1 MSNYKILF
9 KITGS
14 IAAYKSAFLISKLV
28 QNGCDVKVV
37 ATESALKFIG
47 KATIEGLTGHLVYT
61 DSFEDS
67 EMMGHINLMKWA
79 DLIIVCPATANTIN
93 KLANGIGDNL
103 LTSLFLAFDWSKP
116 YLIAPAMNTKMYDHP
131 ATKNSLKKLS
141 EWGVKILPTNEG
153 YLACGDTGKGKLL
166 EPDEIYEQIF
176 ISLKEKDHEFKEI
189 FTGKNKLINPEGK
202 KLKILITAGGT
213 KENIDG
219 IRYLS
224 NLSTGK
230 TGAAIAGYF
239 SQNNHDVTLL
249 HAVDSAVPQNNCEI
263 ITYFSFSELD
273 DKLKLF
279 LGKSKYDAVIHLAAV
294 GDYSV
299 DTLETDGKLISLPL
313 SKKLDSE
320 NKLITLHLK
329 RNKKI
334 ISRLKS
340 YSKNKNILIVGFK
353 LTNTLNLDQRTKS
366 VQKLIKESGCNFVV
380 QNDRNE
386 RTSDNNQANFTIY
399 NKIRKIDE
407 CFSPDELSERLES
420 LLIKDSRRKK

>member
-28 QNGCDVKVV
+28 QSGCEVKVV
-37 ATESALKFIG
+37 ATEGALKFVG
-47 KATIEGLTGHLVYT
+47 KATLEGLTGHAVYT
-61 DSFEDS
+61 DSFTDG
-67 EMMGHINLMKWA
+67 EMMSHINLMKWA

-116 YLIAPAMNTKMYDHP
+116 YLIVPAMNTKMYEHP
-131 ATKNSLKKLS
+131 ATKSSMKKLE
-141 EWGVKILPTNEG
+141 EWGVKILLTNEG

-166 EPDEIYEQIF
+166 EPDQIYEQILL
-176 ISLKEKDHEFKEI
+176 SLKEIRMDVKEKI
-189 FTGKNKLINPEGK
+189 AGSTKLINPDVK
-202 KLKILITAGGT
+202 KLKILITSGGT

-239 SQNNHDVTLL
+239 SHNNHDVTFL
-249 HAVDSAVPQNNCEI
+249 HSNDSASPQNNCEMI
-263 ITYFSFSELD
+263 SYFSFSELD

-279 LGKSKYDAVIHLAAV
+279 LGKYKYDAVIHLAAV

-299 DTLETDGKLISLPL
+299 DTLEADGKLISLPL
-313 SKKLDSE
+313 TKKLDSD

-334 ISRLKS
+334 ITHLKS
-340 YSKNKNILIVGFK
+340 YSKNKNIRIVGFK
-353 LTNTLNLDQRTKS
+353 LTNTLDKEQRSKA
-366 VQKLIKESGCNFVV
+366 VHKLIKESGCSYVV

-386 RTSDNNQANFTIY
+386 RTFDNYQTNFSIY
-399 NKIRKIDE
+399 NKTRKIDE
-407 CFSPDELSERLES
+407 CSTPEELAELLEP
-420 LLIKDSRRKK
+420 LLIKDTRRKK

>member
-14 IAAYKSAFLISKLV
+14 IAAYKSTFLISKLV
-28 QNGCDVKVV
+28 QSGCDVKVV
-37 ATESALKFIG
+37 ATESALKFVG
-47 KATIEGLTGHLVYT
+47 KATLEGLTGHTLYT
-61 DSFEDS
+61 DSFADG

-131 ATKNSLKKLS
+131 ATKNSMNKLI

-166 EPDEIYEQIF
+166 EPVEIFEQIF
-176 ISLKEKDHEFKEI
+176 LALKEENHDTK
-189 FTGKNKLINPEGK
+189 GKIAGNTQLVNTEGD

-239 SQNNHDVTLL
+239 SLHNHDVTLL
-249 HAVDSAVPQNNCEI
+249 HAVDSAVPQHNCEI

-279 LGKSKYDAVIHLAAV
+279 LGKYKYDAVIHLAAV

-299 DTLETDGKLISLPL
+299 DTLETNGELISLPL

-340 YSKNKNILIVGFK
+340 YSKNKNILVVGFK
-353 LTNTLNLDQRTKS
+353 LTNTLDLDQRSKS
-366 VQKLIKESGCNFVV
+366 VQKLIKESGCSYVV

-386 RTSDNNQANFTIY
+386 RTSENNQANFTIY
-399 NKIRKIDE
+399 NKHRKIDE
-407 CFSPDELSERLES
+407 CVTPAELSEKLES
-420 LLIKDSRRKK
+420 LLIKDTRRKK

>member
-28 QNGCDVKVV
+28 QCGCDVKVV
-37 ATESALKFIG
+37 ATESALKFVG
-47 KATIEGLTGHLVYT
+47 KATLEGLTGHTVYT
-61 DSFEDS
+61 DSFADG

-131 ATKNSLKKLS
+131 ATKNSMNKLI

-166 EPDEIYEQIF
+166 EPDEIFEQIF
-176 ISLKEKDHEFKEI
+176 LALKEENQEAK
-189 FTGKNKLINPEGK
+189 GKIAGNTKLINTEGE

-239 SQNNHDVTLL
+239 SLHNHDVTLL
-249 HAVDSAVPQNNCEI
+249 HAVDSAVPQHNCEI

-279 LGKSKYDAVIHLAAV
+279 LGKYKYDAVIHLAAV

-299 DTLETDGKLISLPL
+299 DTLETNGELISLPL

-334 ISRLKS
+334 ITRLKS
-340 YSKNKNILIVGFK
+340 YSKNKNILVVGFK
-353 LTNTLNLDQRTKS
+353 LTNTLDLEQRTKA
-366 VQKLIKESGCNFVV
+366 VRKLIKESACSYVV

-386 RTSDNNQANFTIY
+386 RTSENSQANFTIY
-399 NKIRKIDE
+399 NKNRKIDE
-407 CFSPDELSERLES
+407 YVTPDELSERLES
-420 LLIKDSRRKK
+420 LLIKNTRRKK

>member
-28 QNGCDVKVV
+28 QCGCDVKVV
-37 ATESALKFIG
+37 ATESALKFVG
-47 KATIEGLTGHLVYT
+47 KATLEGLTGHTVYT
-61 DSFEDS
+61 DSFADG

-116 YLIAPAMNTKMYDHP
+116 YLIVPAMNTKMYDHP
-131 ATKNSLKKLS
+131 TTKNSMKKLA

-166 EPDEIYEQIF
+166 EPDEIFEQIF
-176 ISLKEKDHEFKEI
+176 LALKDENYDAK
-189 FTGKNKLINPEGK
+189 GKIAGNTKLINTEGE

-230 TGAAIAGYF
+230 TGAAIAEYF
-239 SQNNHDVTLL
+239 SLHNHDVTLL
-249 HAVDSAVPQNNCEI
+249 HAIDSAVPQNNCEI

-279 LGKSKYDAVIHLAAV
+279 LGKYKYDAVIHLAAV

-299 DTLETDGKLISLPL
+299 DTLETNGELISLPL

-340 YSKNKNILIVGFK
+340 YSKNKNILVVGFK
-353 LTNTLNLDQRTKS
+353 LTNTLDLDQRSKS
-366 VQKLIKESGCNFVV
+366 VQKLLKESGCSYVV

-386 RTSDNNQANFTIY
+386 RTSENSQANFTIY
-399 NKIRKIDE
+399 NKNKKIDE
-407 CFSPDELSERLES
+407 CVTPAELSERLES
-420 LLIKDSRRKK
+420 LLVKNTRRKK

>member
-28 QNGCDVKVV
+28 QSGCEVKVV
-37 ATESALKFIG
+37 ATEGALKFVG
-47 KATIEGLTGHLVYT
+47 KATLEGLTGHAVYT
-61 DSFEDS
+61 DSFTDG
-67 EMMGHINLMKWA
+67 EMMSHINLMKWA

-116 YLIAPAMNTKMYDHP
+116 YLIAPAMNSKMYDHP
-131 ATKNSLKKLS
+131 ATKISMKKLE
-141 EWGVKILPTNEG
+141 EWGIKILPTNEG

-166 EPDEIYEQIF
+166 EPDQIYEQIF
-176 ISLKEKDHEFKEI
+176 LSLKENGKEVK
-189 FTGKNKLINPEGK
+189 GKIAGSTKHLNPEGE
-202 KLKILITAGGT
+202 KLKILITSGGT

-239 SQNNHDVTLL
+239 SHNNHDITFL
-249 HAVDSAVPQNNCEI
+249 HSNDSAAPQNNCEMI
-263 ITYFSFSELD
+263 SYFSFSELD

-279 LGKSKYDAVIHLAAV
+279 LGKYKYDAVIHLAAV

-299 DTLETDGKLISLPL
+299 DTLEADGKLISLPL
-313 SKKLDSE
+313 TKKLDSD

-334 ISRLKS
+334 ITHLKS
-340 YSKNKNILIVGFK
+340 YSKNKNIRIVGFK
-353 LTNTLNLDQRTKS
+353 LTNTLDKEQRSKA
-366 VQKLIKESGCNFVV
+366 VHKLIKESGCSYVV
-380 QNDRNE
+380 QNDKNE
-386 RTSDNNQANFTIY
+386 RTFDNYQTNFSIY
-399 NKIRKIDE
+399 NKTRKIDE
-407 CFSPDELSERLES
+407 CSTPEELAELLEP
-420 LLIKDSRRKK
+420 LLIKDTRRKK

>member
-28 QNGCDVKVV
+28 QSGCDIKVV
-37 ATESALKFIG
+37 ATESALKFVG
-47 KATIEGLTGHLVYT
+47 KATLEGLTGHAVYT
-61 DSFEDS
+61 DSFEEG
-67 EMMGHINLMKWA
+67 EMMSHINLMKWA
-79 DLIIVCPATANTIN
+79 DLIIICPATANTIN

-103 LTSLFLAFDWSKP
+103 LTSLFLAFDWTKP
-116 YLIAPAMNTKMYDHP
+116 YLIAPAMNTKMYEHP
-131 ATKNSLKKLS
+131 ATKNSLKKLA

-166 EPDEIYEQIF
+166 EPDEIYDQIF
-176 ISLKEKDHEFKEI
+176 RALKEAKYLPKAENNGIAKQ
-189 FTGKNKLINPEGK
+189 INPEGK
-202 KLKILITAGGT
+202 RLKILITSGGT

-239 SQNNHDVTLL
+239 SQNNHNVTLL
-249 HAVDSAVPQNNCEI
+249 HAIDSAIPQNNCEI

-279 LGKSKYDAVIHLAAV
+279 LGKYKYDAVIHLAAV

-299 DTLETDGKLISLPL
+299 DTMETDGKLVSLPL
-313 SKKLDSE
+313 SKKLDSD
-320 NKLITLHLK
+320 NNLITLHLK

-334 ISRLKS
+334 ISRIKS
-340 YSKNKNILIVGFK
+340 YSKNKNIIVVGFK
-353 LTNTLNLDQRTKS
+353 LTNTIDLDQRFKA
-366 VQKLIKESGCNFVV
+366 VHKLIKESHCNYVV
-380 QNDRNE
+380 QNDKNE
-386 RTSDNNQANFTIY
+386 RTSENIQANFTIY

-407 CFSPDELSERLES
+407 CYSPDELSEQLET
-420 LLIKDSRRKK
+420 LLLKDIRRKK